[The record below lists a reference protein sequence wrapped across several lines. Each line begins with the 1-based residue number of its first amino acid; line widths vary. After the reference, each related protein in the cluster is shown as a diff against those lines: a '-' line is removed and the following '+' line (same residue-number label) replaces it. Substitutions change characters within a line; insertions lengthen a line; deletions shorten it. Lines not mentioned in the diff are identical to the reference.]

1 MSFSDYL
8 LDSLLVL
15 IVFRQLRE
23 SRFDLKAMLLPL
35 GIAAIVCKSYLSS
48 VPTASNDLLLIA
60 GFTAIGVVLG
70 LVSGLSTRVRADG
83 GRYALVKA
91 GWIAAG
97 TWVLGMGFRFGF
109 AIWASH
115 GGDVSLGRFSAQH
128 GITSG
133 QAWTAALVLMA
144 MGEVVV
150 RTGTLW
156 LRSQRALADAKTV
169 KAPALV

>member
-1 MSFSDYL
+1 MSFTDYL

-23 SRFDLKAMLLPL
+23 SRLDKMAVLLPL
-35 GIAAIVCKSYLSS
+35 GIAAIVCKSYLHSI
-48 VPTASNDLLLIA
+48 PTAGNDLALII
-60 GFTAIGVVLG
+60 GFTAVGVALG
-70 LVSGLSTRVRADG
+70 LISGLTTRVRADG

-91 GWIAAG
+91 GWVAAG
-97 TWVLGMGFRFGF
+97 VWVLGMGFRFGF

-115 GGDVSLGRFSAQH
+115 GGAVTLGRFSANN

-133 QAWTAALVLMA
+133 NAWTAALVLMA
-144 MGEVVV
+144 MGEVIV

-156 LRSQRALADAKTV
+156 LRGQRALTEAVTSTT
-169 KAPALV
+169 PALV

>member
-23 SRFDLKAMLLPL
+23 SRFDLKALLLPL
-35 GIAAIVCKSYLSS
+35 GIAAIVCKSYLTS
-48 VPTASNDLLLIA
+48 VPTAGNDLLLIV
-60 GFTAIGVVLG
+60 GFTVIGVVLG
-70 LVSGLSTRVRADG
+70 LVSGLATQVRADG

-91 GWIAAG
+91 GWVGAG
-97 TWVLGMGFRFGF
+97 VWVLGMGSRFGF
-109 AIWASH
+109 AVWASH
-115 GGDVSLGRFSAQH
+115 GGAVTLGRFSAHH

-133 QAWTAALVLMA
+133 SAWTAALVLMA
-144 MGEVVV
+144 MGEVIV

-156 LRSQRALADAKTV
+156 LRSQRALAEARTA